1 MEIYFFEEKQNYEYS
16 SNMQIRS
23 FQLII
28 YIGKSNCSFCWHF
41 LKSYIYRSHLHQILT
56 LNSKYFCNAN
66 KIWRWKLLGSPL
78 QLFPHMFYKLFR
90 KTEQM
95 IRICRLSTTSQYS
108 FFFLNVRF
116 EDLWLFSEKPFNSIG
131 HNIPQG
137 LNFREKQ
144 SLVTPIQLWL
154 PWV

>member
-1 MEIYFFEEKQNYEYS
+1 MRICNQIKTEHDTSMKPMYIRQVWKYIIFFKKKNYEYS

-41 LKSYIYRSHLHQILT
+41 FKSYIYRSYLHQILT

-78 QLFPHMFYKLFR
+78 QLFPHMFHKLFR

-95 IRICRLSTTSQYS
+95 IRICRLSATSQYS
-108 FFFLNVRF
+108 FLQKCQIWGFMT
-116 EDLWLFSEKPFNSIG
+116 I
-131 HNIPQG
+131 
-137 LNFREKQ
+137 FRE
-144 SLVTPIQLWL
+144 TIQFNR
-154 PWV
+154 P